1 MLRMR
6 PRRPCPA
13 AGAITRR
20 AALLALPA
28 LAPAMARAQA
38 LEVTL
43 NVPGGRLELQLDDEL
58 PAAVHADA
66 AAWVERSALAV
77 ARWLGR
83 FPVQQTEVLLQAVD
97 GTGVQG
103 GTTFAEPAPYVRI
116 RLGRHTRAAHLANDG
131 VLVHEFLHLA
141 VPRLA
146 AAHQWLNEGLA
157 TYGEG
162 LVRVHAGQLD
172 APRWWGQLVRGL
184 PQGQPAAGDA
194 GLDHTPTWGRTYWG
208 GAGFCLQADL
218 ALRQRQVAVGL
229 RQAWRGVVAA
239 GGNHAVAWPVA
250 KLLKALDDAVGTHVW
265 ADLYAQHRDQAVPI
279 DLPAL
284 WQALGIAPAGDA
296 PPRLAL
302 NGPQATL
309 RRAMAA

>member
-1 MLRMR
+1 MPRMR

-13 AGAITRR
+13 AGVITRR
-20 AALLALPA
+20 AALMALPA
-28 LAPAMARAQA
+28 LAPALARAQA

-43 NVPGGRLELQLDDEL
+43 TVPGGRLELQLDDEL
-58 PAAVHADA
+58 PAALHADA
-66 AAWVERSALAV
+66 AAWVSRSARAV

-83 FPVQQTEVLLQAVD
+83 FPVRQTEVLLQAVD
-97 GTGVQG
+97 GAGVQG
-103 GTTFAEPAPYVRI
+103 GTTFAEPEPYVRI
-116 RLGRHTRAAHLANDG
+116 RLGRETRAVHLAGDG

-146 AAHQWLNEGLA
+146 PAHQWLNEGLA

-162 LVRVHAGQLD
+162 LVRVHAGLLA

-218 ALRQRQVAVGL
+218 ALRQRRVAVGL

-239 GGNHAVAWPVA
+239 GGNHSVAWPVDQ
-250 KLLKALDDAVGTHVW
+250 LLTALDDAVGAHVW
-265 ADLYAQHRDQAVPI
+265 AELYARHRDQAVPI

-284 WQALGIAPAGDA
+284 WQALGIAPAGAA
-296 PPRLAL
+296 PPRLAVH
-302 NGPQATL
+302 GPQATL

>member
-1 MLRMR
+1 MGRMR
-6 PRRPCPA
+6 ARRTRPA
-13 AGAITRR
+13 ADTASRR
-20 AALLALPA
+20 AALVALAA
-28 LAPAMARAQA
+28 LAPGWARPQS

-43 NVPGGRLELQLDDEL
+43 SVPGGRLDLQLDDEL
-58 PAAVHADA
+58 PPALHADA
-66 AAWVERSALAV
+66 RAWVMRSARAV

-83 FPVQQTEVLLQAVD
+83 FPVARAEVLLQAVD
-97 GTGVQG
+97 GAGVKG

-116 RLGRHTRAAHLANDG
+116 RLGRDTRAAHLADDG

-146 AAHQWLNEGLA
+146 PAHQWLNEGLA

-218 ALRQRQVAVGL
+218 GLRQQRQSAGL
-229 RQAWRGVVAA
+229 RQAWQGVLAA
-239 GGNHAVAWPVA
+239 GGNHSVSWPVTA
-250 KLLKALDDAVGTHVW
+250 LLQGLDRAVGATVFTG
-265 ADLYAQHRDQAVPI
+265 LYAQHRDQPRPV

-284 WQALGIAPAGDA
+284 WQALGIDTSAPLQ
-296 PPRLAL
+296 PRLSKR
-302 NGPQATL
+302 GPQAAL
-309 RRAMAA
+309 RRAITG

>member
-1 MLRMR
+1 MAGMR
-6 PRRPCPA
+6 ARRSCPV
-13 AGAITRR
+13 GTPSRR
-20 AALLALPA
+20 TALVALAA
-28 LAPAMARAQA
+28 LAPCGARAQA

-43 NVPGGRLELQLDDEL
+43 SVPGGRLELQLDDDL
-58 PAAVHADA
+58 PATIHADA
-66 AAWVERSALAV
+66 RAWVERSARAV

-97 GTGVQG
+97 GAGVQG

-162 LVRVHAGQLD
+162 LVRVHAGQLA

-218 ALRQRQVAVGL
+218 ALRQRRVAVGL
-229 RQAWRGVVAA
+229 RQAWQRVAAA
-239 GGNHAVAWPVA
+239 GGNHSVAWPVGQ
-250 KLLKALDDAVGTHVW
+250 LLKALDDAVGTHVW

-296 PPRLAL
+296 LPRLAL